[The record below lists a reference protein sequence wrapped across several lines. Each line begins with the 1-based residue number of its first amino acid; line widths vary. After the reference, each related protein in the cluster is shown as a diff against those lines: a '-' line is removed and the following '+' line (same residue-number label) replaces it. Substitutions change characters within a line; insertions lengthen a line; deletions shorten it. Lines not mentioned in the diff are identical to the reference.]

1 MTAGSVADA
10 RGRRLLL
17 RADGS
22 SRIGLGH
29 LMRLLALGQ
38 AWADAGGLVEAFIGE
53 APDAIVGRYER
64 EGMLVRRLR
73 DEAGRDPLG
82 RLAGAVADDPSS
94 RAAIDHPG
102 IDVDALARLGDA
114 SARTLVVDDMARLE
128 RYPVALVL
136 NQNAHADRADYPP
149 DGDAR
154 YLLGLRHVLLRRE
167 FRADVRERPMADR
180 ARRILVTFGGADPT
194 GMTRRTIEALAGLP
208 DHART
213 GVAVRVVVGAANPS
227 GGDLEA
233 VAARAGLSLRVERGL
248 EAMVEPMSWA
258 DLAVTSGGST
268 VWELART
275 GCPAIVVET
284 APAESFLVRGLE
296 RVGLFDRLGPADRLD
311 GPTLRAAIEVRMR
324 DRAWRTSMA
333 RRGRELVDGDGAR
346 RVVAAL
352 ATVDAR

>member
-1 MTAGSVADA
+1 MTAVPAADL

-38 AWADAGGLVEAFIGE
+38 AWTDAGGLVEAFIGE
-53 APDAIVGRYER
+53 TPDAIVDRYAR
-64 EGMLVRRLR
+64 EGITVRRLR
-73 DEAGRDPLG
+73 GLDERDPLG
-82 RLAGAVADDPSS
+82 GLASALADDPSA

-102 IDVDALARLGDA
+102 IDAMALDGLGDA

-149 DGDAR
+149 DGGAR

-167 FRADVRERPMADR
+167 FRADIPERLVPER
-180 ARRILVTFGGADPT
+180 ARRVLVTFGGADPT
-194 GMTRRTIEALAGLP
+194 GMTRRTIDALAGLP

-213 GVAVRVVVGAANPS
+213 DLAVRVVIGAANPS
-227 GGDLEA
+227 DGDLEH
-233 VAARAGLSLRVERGL
+233 VASGAGLPLRVERGL
-248 EAMVEPMSWA
+248 EEMVEPMGWA

-296 RVGLFDRLGPADRLD
+296 RVDLFDRLGPADRLD
-311 GPTLRAAIEVRMR
+311 GPTLRAVIEARIL

-333 RRGRELVDGDGAR
+333 RRGRELVDGGGAD

-352 ATVDAR
+352 VELDAR